1 MSLATPE
8 EEADSS
14 NSTTNNNNLNINNS
28 INSRGSLP
36 PRQ

>member
-14 NSTTNNNNLNINNS
+14 NSTTNNNNHNINNR